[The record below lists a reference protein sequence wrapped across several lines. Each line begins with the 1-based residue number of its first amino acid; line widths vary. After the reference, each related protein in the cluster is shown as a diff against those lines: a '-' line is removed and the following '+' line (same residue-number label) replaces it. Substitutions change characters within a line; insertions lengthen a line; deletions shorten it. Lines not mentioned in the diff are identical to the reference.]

1 MSRSRLAGAPP
12 SPWIA
17 STTWTAWFGWSGWKG
32 LLVGAAAF
40 SLSTSARADFRIGGF
55 GTVGYSVLADSSTPN
70 GGRLQGLSGA
80 TPKGTMR
87 NLTRFGLNIS
97 KPLSEHASIFFQLVA
112 NGSDLFHG
120 TDRDNQFRVRSNLAG
135 VRLDYGGY
143 SLMLGLIPTPN
154 FIISDYIHVGYSY
167 GYVQPPKVYYRYA
180 DIENVVGLRAS
191 RHIEMGDL
199 MTNVIFTAG
208 EVIYNKSFEDNS
220 DYNSRSSY
228 YYSLYFENEYRDH
241 LLRFGYILFPEL
253 KFSRDFRRVQTVG
266 TAPNQQ
272 QIEVIA
278 PGGCKGA
285 DMTAAGIAYRGTF
298 FEHFEVLAE
307 ASQRGLVMG
316 GCYGVLALYEKLI
329 QKDMASYFALSY
341 NLGRFTPRVGMAMFD
356 RAVNTDDATAYQTRD
371 LPDGPL
377 RTATRAGIDKL
388 IRDSI
393 EEKGATYSVGLN
405 YQIDQ
410 QTLLKT
416 EVEHYV
422 ATDEN
427 INGYY
432 MPPDSTATIVNIS
445 VDYVF

>member
-1 MSRSRLAGAPP
+1 MSRSRLTGVPP
-12 SPWIA
+12 SPRTA
-17 STTWTAWFGWSGWKG
+17 SAVRSAWSVRFGWRG

-40 SLSTSARADFRIGGF
+40 SLSTSAQADFRIGGF

-70 GGRLQGLSGA
+70 GGRLEGVSGVNA
-80 TPKGTMR
+80 KGTMR

-120 TDRDNQFRVRSNLAG
+120 TDRGNQFRVRSNLAG
-135 VRLDYGGY
+135 VRLDFDGY
-143 SLMLGLIPTPN
+143 ALMLGLIPTPN

-167 GYVQPPKVYYRYA
+167 RYAQPPKVYYRYA
-180 DIENVVGLRAS
+180 DIENVVGMRAS
-191 RHIEMGDL
+191 RHIELGDL

-208 EVIYNKSFEDNS
+208 EVIYDKTFEDNS
-220 DYNSRSSY
+220 DYGSRSAY
-228 YYSLYFENEYRDH
+228 YYSLYFENEINDH
-241 LLRFGYILFPEL
+241 LLRFGYILFPDL
-253 KFSRDFRRVQTVG
+253 KFSRDFRQVQTVG

-278 PGGCKGA
+278 PGGCNGN
-285 DMTAAGIAYRGTF
+285 DMTAWGIAYRGTF
-298 FEHFEVLAE
+298 FEDMELLAE
-307 ASQRGLVMG
+307 ASQRDLLMG
-316 GCYGVLALYEKLI
+316 GCYGAIATFEKMHQL
-329 QKDMASYFALSY
+329 DMASYFALSY
-341 NLGRFTPRVGMAMFD
+341 NIGRFTPRLGMAIFNRSID
-356 RAVNTDDATAYQTRD
+356 TDDATAYQTRA

-377 RTATRAGIDKL
+377 RTATRAGIDRLLKN
-388 IRDSI
+388 RV
-393 EEKGATYSVGLN
+393 EEKGTTYSAGIN

-432 MPPDSTATIVNIS
+432 MPPKSTATIVNIS